1 MPAQRELL
9 CSKMTYREIKSYR
22 KKNKVKNAPSKKN
35 AQHTFTPDLNAIELL
50 TEIIPKRVR
59 KYIQMQGTQD
69 ELRGTELKLTFDIS
83 GSVYSYIIKNGAS
96 FNVKEGHIEN
106 PNVQISFS
114 LESMAKLADMK
125 NIDRL
130 ICVEKQLSRK
140 NLDLLS
146 GLTGTSVF
154 QIKYP
159 DNSISE
165 ITATFNDAENP
176 KTVLSLSIHDAELI
190 SSGRESI
197 FNLLVSG
204 KMKIDGYITFAMK
217 LQPLFLS

>member
-1 MPAQRELL
+1 M
-9 CSKMTYREIKSYR
+9 
-22 KKNKVKNAPSKKN
+22 KNVPSKKTV
-35 AQHTFTPDLNAIELL
+35 QQTLTSDLNVKELL
-50 TEIIPKRVR
+50 TELIPKRVK
-59 KYIQMQGTQD
+59 KYIQMQGTQE

-83 GSVYSYIIKNGAS
+83 GSVYSYIIKNGNN

-106 PNVQISFS
+106 PNIRISFS
-114 LESMAKLADMK
+114 LESMAKLAGMK

-130 ICVEKQLSRK
+130 TCVEKQLSRK
-140 NLDLLS
+140 NFDVLS
-146 GLTGTSVF
+146 GLIGTSVF

-159 DNSISE
+159 DDSISE